1 MIDHSTVD
9 RIYAAANIVDIIGD
23 YVTLKK
29 KGVNYQACCPFHN
42 EKTPSFVVSPSKGV
56 FKCFGCGKGGNAVTF
71 VMEHEGVS
79 YPEALKMVGKRYGI
93 EVEEREQTEEDV
105 RRNNDRESMFALNGW
120 TAEYFSKYLT
130 ETSEGR
136 SIGLSYFA
144 QKRGFTDAT
153 IRKFGLG
160 FCSAKGDDL
169 TKAALAAG
177 YKEEFLLSTGLTLKR
192 ESDGRLYDR
201 FRDRVMFPVH
211 NISGRVVAFGGRTLR
226 TDKSVAKYQNSPE
239 SEIYSKTRELYGL
252 YFAKKAIQQQ
262 EYAIMVEGYTDVI
275 SMHQAGV
282 ENVVASSGTSLTQ
295 EQIRLLNRFTRNITI
310 IYDGDS
316 AGVKATLRGVDMIL
330 KEGMNVRIVS
340 LPPEHDPDSF
350 ARAHSADE
358 VRAYI
363 HDREEDFLSFK
374 AKMLLR
380 DAGADP
386 IKRSEVIGDMVRSIA
401 QIPDSIQRSVY
412 IKDCA
417 QTMNVDEGVLIAEVA
432 RRRASQA
439 GDKEMEDFV
448 RRQQSQIR
456 AEQSQATVS
465 VDVNRSVTAGSS
477 IDALEYELVKYLLK
491 SGHKSY
497 ELLEARQV
505 VEINIADEIFR
516 SLDDDNIT
524 FTNPIYESILQTYR
538 EQWVRLGLGVEVPA
552 QYFVNHPDP
561 EVCNMAVDI
570 MTSDD
575 NYVASRIWEQKE
587 VHIESESEIL
597 AAGVPKAIM
606 LYRSKIVERMIN
618 AQVERLAS
626 GELTEEESEECV
638 MMLNR
643 LNAVKRTLAR
653 ESDRLIL

>member
-1 MIDHSTVD
+1 
-9 RIYAAANIVDIIGD
+9 
-23 YVTLKK
+23 
-29 KGVNYQACCPFHN
+29 
-42 EKTPSFVVSPSKGV
+42 
-56 FKCFGCGKGGNAVTF
+56 
-71 VMEHEGVS
+71 
-79 YPEALKMVGKRYGI
+79 
-93 EVEEREQTEEDV
+93 
-105 RRNNDRESMFALNGW
+105 
-120 TAEYFSKYLT
+120 
-130 ETSEGR
+130 
-136 SIGLSYFA
+136 
-144 QKRGFTDAT
+144 
-153 IRKFGLG
+153 
-160 FCSAKGDDL
+160 
-169 TKAALAAG
+169 
-177 YKEEFLLSTGLTLKR
+177 
-192 ESDGRLYDR
+192 
-201 FRDRVMFPVH
+201 
-211 NISGRVVAFGGRTLR
+211 
-226 TDKSVAKYQNSPE
+226 
-239 SEIYSKTRELYGL
+239 
-252 YFAKKAIQQQ
+252 
-262 EYAIMVEGYTDVI
+262 
-275 SMHQAGV
+275 
-282 ENVVASSGTSLTQ
+282 
-295 EQIRLLNRFTRNITI
+295 
-310 IYDGDS
+310 
-316 AGVKATLRGVDMIL
+316 
-330 KEGMNVRIVS
+330 
-340 LPPEHDPDSF
+340 
-350 ARAHSADE
+350 
-358 VRAYI
+358 
-363 HDREEDFLSFK
+363 
-374 AKMLLR
+374 
-380 DAGADP
+380 
-386 IKRSEVIGDMVRSIA
+386 
-401 QIPDSIQRSVY
+401 
-412 IKDCA
+412 
-417 QTMNVDEGVLIAEVA
+417 
-432 RRRASQA
+432 
-439 GDKEMEDFV
+439 MEDFV